1 MIFGISMKGE
11 KMKSLAF
18 VLGFGLILLT
28 ANGFAQT
35 KTAKTKN
42 LSVYTDLKKNCKT
55 IKGGEGQDDAFE
67 CRGVGGYRVAIW
79 YSAAAEI
86 MAINPPDKSD
96 SISLDTHDIAADYSK
111 RKIEWR
117 LANGKPFAVIFRVD
131 KYGDE
136 KKNDYDIFG
145 KKIGEELKVIG
156 LKGFE
161 NINFT
166 VDAKTPDANAKARE
180 LADNAFNQK

>member
-1 MIFGISMKGE
+1 MR
-11 KMKSLAF
+11 SLAF
-18 VLGFGLILLT
+18 ILAFCSILLT
-28 ANGFAQT
+28 GNIFAQT
-35 KTAKTKN
+35 KTAKTKFS
-42 LSVYTDLKKNCKT
+42 SVYTDLKKNCKT
-55 IKGGEGQDDAFE
+55 VKGGEGQDDAFD
-67 CRGVGGYRVAIW
+67 CRGVGGYRVAVW

-111 RKIEWR
+111 RQIEWR
-117 LANGKPFAVIFRVD
+117 LANGKPFAVIFRID
-131 KYGDE
+131 KYGEE

-145 KKIGEELKVIG
+145 KKIGEELKIVG

-161 NINFT
+161 NIDFT
-166 VDAKTPDANAKARE
+166 IDAKTPDANAKARE

>member
-1 MIFGISMKGE
+1 MK
-11 KMKSLAF
+11 KIAFILA
-18 VLGFGLILLT
+18 FGLIFSIG
-28 ANGFAQT
+28 NGFAQT
-35 KTAKTKN
+35 KTAKTRFS
-42 LSVYTDLKKNCKT
+42 SVYTDLKKNCKT
-55 IKGGEGQDDAFE
+55 VRGGEGQDDAFD
-67 CRGVGGYRVAIW
+67 CRGVGGYRVAVW

-86 MAINPPDKSD
+86 VAVNPPDKSE

-161 NINFT
+161 NISFT

-180 LADNAFNQK
+180 AADNAFSQK